1 MGATV
6 DWLESRNAGIE
17 FNGVLKIETDLR
29 NDLKAN
35 WKGSAPGL
43 PYSSAHRSGYGTGL
57 FRGGNRHEGL
67 ARFETARRAR
77 R

>member
-35 WKGSAPGL
+35 RKGSAPGL
-43 PYSSAHRSGYGTGL
+43 PYSSAHRSAM
-57 FRGGNRHEGL
+57 EL
-67 ARFETARRAR
+67 AFSEVVIATRAR
-77 R
+77 SI